1 MNKLM
6 MILLTSL
13 SVSSAFGQYKDENL
27 LLFGNFNEKWEVYCQ
42 RSSTDFVLLNRNGG
56 FNKSVFKKFLQV

>member
-1 MNKLM
+1 MKKMNKLM

-27 LLFGNFNEKWEVYCQ
+27 LLFGNFNEKWEVYK
-42 RSSTDFVLLNRNGG
+42 TMGIP
-56 FNKSVFKKFLQV
+56 FKYYDEEIEL